1 MGTKDTER
9 IIKPVSKLRLHNVR
23 LQIDQ
28 SKDFI
33 LTRDDKKTTLE
44 IIKPYII
51 INNKPDKA
59 YLSRHIKE
67 HSY

>member
-9 IIKPVSKLRLHNVR
+9 IIKPVNKLRLYNVR

-51 INNKPDKA
+51 INNKPYKT
-59 YLSRHIKE
+59 YLSRLIKE